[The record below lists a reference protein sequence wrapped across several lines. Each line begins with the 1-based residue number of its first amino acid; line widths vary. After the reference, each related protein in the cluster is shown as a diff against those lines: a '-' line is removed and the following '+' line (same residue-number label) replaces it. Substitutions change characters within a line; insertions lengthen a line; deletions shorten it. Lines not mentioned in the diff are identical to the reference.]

1 MNHNEIRKRVL
12 PLVLVVA
19 LAAGGWWWW
28 SNRDVGTGAAEAL
41 GGTGTIEAEQVAIT
55 PQVTGR
61 IVDLAV
67 DEGDNV
73 AQGDELYRLDDTLLK
88 LAVQQAQSG
97 VDAAKVNYDH
107 VRGDSDS
114 NKAEKAAAK
123 AQHEQAKIALSMAKV
138 QLGYATVAS
147 PLAGVVSSIALRPG
161 ENAVPGTT
169 MATISNVAS
178 PTITIFVPEG
188 LIGQVGVGRSASLT
202 TDSTA
207 ERRYKATVVYVATQA
222 EFAPSTLETKD
233 QRVKLVYQV
242 KLAVE
247 NPDGALKPGM
257 PADVAFE

>member
-28 SNRDVGTGAAEAL
+28 SNRDSGADAADAL
-41 GGTGTIEAEQVAIT
+41 GGSGTIEAEQVAIT

-61 IVDLAV
+61 IIDLAV
-67 DEGDNV
+67 DEGDEV
-73 AQGDELYRLDDTLLK
+73 APGDALYRLDDTLLK

-97 VDAAKVNYDH
+97 VAAAKANYDH

-138 QLGYATVAS
+138 QLGYAKVAS
-147 PLAGVVSSIALRPG
+147 PLAGVVSSIAARPG

-169 MATISNVAS
+169 LATLSNVAS

-188 LIGQVGVGRSASLT
+188 LIGRVGVGQAAWLT

-207 ERRYKATVVYVATQA
+207 GRYEARVVYVATQA

-247 NPDGALKPGM
+247 NSDGALKPGM